1 MHEVISEVLRVWHFI
16 RHGGE
21 TGETLFVDVN
31 AQWVNTIQQN
41 VYAEIELQAIN
52 KERLLD
58 VALGD
63 LML

>member
-21 TGETLFVDVN
+21 TGETLFVDVY

-41 VYAEIELQAIN
+41 VYAEIKLKAIN
-52 KERLLD
+52 EERLLNI
-58 VALGD
+58 ALGD
-63 LML
+63 LVL